1 MKALRQPATIISILA
16 LGVALTGTASAITM
30 ISGAQIKNG
39 TITGNKLKNYTI
51 PGVKIANG
59 TITGNKVANRTIPGM
74 KIANGTIT
82 STQVANHTLEWTKL
96 SNDVLAGLNYWED
109 SPAQLGTIAANTRG
123 VVQATCPADAYRAVG
138 GSFFLNSNLNVTGVT
153 VVSSNRWATTGGN
166 GWEVTVQNDSGS
178 PKDVTVVATCVY

>member
-59 TITGNKVANRTIPGM
+59 TITGNKLANRTIPGI
-74 KIANGTIT
+74 KIANGAIT
-82 STQVANHTLEWTKL
+82 STQVANHTLGWTKL
-96 SNDVLAGLNYWED
+96 SNDVLTGLNYWEFPQQAGNI
-109 SPAQLGTIAANTRG
+109 PANSQGS
-123 VVQATCPADAYRAVG
+123 VKATCPVDAYRAIAGSFDLTSNPNLAGVSVVGSARDTVG
-138 GSFFLNSNLNVTGVT
+138 GEGWKVT
-153 VVSSNRWATTGGN
+153 VLNGTGGVIA
-166 GWEVTVQNDSGS
+166 VTVD
-178 PKDVTVVATCVY
+178 ATCIY